1 MSTESLNERELKVL
15 EAIVMSYVE
24 TAEPVGS
31 RTLARRFGLG
41 VSPATIR
48 NAMSD
53 LEEKGYLFHPHTSA
67 GRVPTDR
74 AYRLYVDTLM
84 QQPSVTSAEKAR
96 IRQHLSSGE
105 DSAITAIL
113 RRAAEVLGVLTQEL
127 GVAVAPSLD
136 SAVLE
141 RLDLITV
148 SSDRLLLVLQLRSGV
163 LRTIFVHVPGT
174 VHPDA
179 VVALTVVLNDRLAGL
194 TLREIRQSLPQRLR
208 DAAST
213 TEQGELLDI
222 FIATG
227 DQLFDLPAED
237 GGEVVLGRPSV
248 LADQPEFAR
257 SGEKL
262 RELLELTEQRDVLR
276 RVLGQ
281 RAESNALTITIGTE
295 HQQREFADLTLVT
308 APYRSGPLTG
318 VIGVLGPTRMP
329 YEKVVALV
337 EHTSKMV
344 GELLK

>member
-1 MSTESLNERELKVL
+1 MSAESLNERELKVL

-31 RTLARRFGLG
+31 RTIARRFGLG
-41 VSPATIR
+41 VSAATIR

-67 GRVPTDR
+67 GRIPTDR
-74 AYRLYVDTLM
+74 AYRLYVDALM
-84 QQPSVTSAEKAR
+84 QQPSVSSAERAR
-96 IRQHLSSGE
+96 IREHLSMG
-105 DSAITAIL
+105 DNSAVTAIL
-113 RRAAEVLGVLTQEL
+113 TRAAEVLGILTQEL

-136 SAVLE
+136 EVVLE
-141 RLDLITV
+141 RLDLISV
-148 SSDRLLLVLQLRSGV
+148 SSDRLLLVLQLKSGV

-194 TLREIRQSLPQRLR
+194 TLREIRDSLPERLR

-213 TEQGELLDI
+213 AEQSELLDI
-222 FIATG
+222 FVATG
-227 DQLFDLPAED
+227 DQLFNLPRGDEGD
-237 GGEVVLGRPSV
+237 VVLGRPSL
-248 LADQPEFAR
+248 LADQPEFS
-257 SGEKL
+257 SGEKM
-262 RELLELTEQRDVLR
+262 RELIALTEQRDVLR
-276 RVLGQ
+276 RVLGK
-281 RAESNALTITIGTE
+281 RASANSLTITIGTE
-295 HQQREFADLTLVT
+295 HEAREFADLTLVT

>member
-31 RTLARRFGLG
+31 RTIARRFGLG
-41 VSPATIR
+41 VSAATIR

-67 GRVPTDR
+67 GRIPTDR
-74 AYRLYVDTLM
+74 AYRLYVDALM
-84 QQPSVTSAEKAR
+84 QQPSVSSAERAR
-96 IRQHLSSGE
+96 IREHLSMG
-105 DSAITAIL
+105 DNSAVTAIL
-113 RRAAEVLGVLTQEL
+113 TRAAEVLGILTQEL

-136 SAVLE
+136 EVVLE
-141 RLDLITV
+141 RLDLISV
-148 SSDRLLLVLQLRSGV
+148 SSDRLLLVLQLKSGV

-194 TLREIRQSLPQRLR
+194 TLREIRDSLPERLR

-213 TEQGELLDI
+213 AEQSELLDI
-222 FIATG
+222 FVATG
-227 DQLFDLPAED
+227 DQLFNLPTGDEGD
-237 GGEVVLGRPSV
+237 VVLGRPSL
-248 LADQPEFAR
+248 LADQPEFS
-257 SGEKL
+257 SGEKM
-262 RELLELTEQRDVLR
+262 RELIALTEQRDVLR
-276 RVLGQ
+276 RVLGK
-281 RAESNALTITIGTE
+281 RASANSLTITIGTE
-295 HQQREFADLTLVT
+295 HEAREFADLTLVT